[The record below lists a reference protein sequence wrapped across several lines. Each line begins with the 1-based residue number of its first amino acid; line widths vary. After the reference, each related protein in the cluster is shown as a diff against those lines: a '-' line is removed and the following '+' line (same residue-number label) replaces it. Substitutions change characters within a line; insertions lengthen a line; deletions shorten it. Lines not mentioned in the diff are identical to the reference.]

1 MNNIGIKGI
10 RQKDILFLSISF
22 FVVVVAWIGFNL
34 YHVWA
39 TSTIPEDVQSQMT
52 PIEGTFDTNTL
63 RELKIREPVT
73 PLYELSG
80 ESSSQAA
87 VTATPSP
94 TEIPEEATEEATDEA
109 ELTGT

>member
-1 MNNIGIKGI
+1 MNNTTIKGI

-22 FVVVVAWIGFNL
+22 FIVVFLWIGFNL

-39 TSTIPEDVQSQMT
+39 TSTITEDVQSQMT
-52 PIEGTFDTNTL
+52 PIEATFDTNTI
-63 RELKIREPVT
+63 RELKNRESVT

-80 ESSSQAA
+80 EASSPAA
-87 VTATPSP
+87 TTATPSP
-94 TEIPEEATEEATDEA
+94 TEIPEEELEEATDEA